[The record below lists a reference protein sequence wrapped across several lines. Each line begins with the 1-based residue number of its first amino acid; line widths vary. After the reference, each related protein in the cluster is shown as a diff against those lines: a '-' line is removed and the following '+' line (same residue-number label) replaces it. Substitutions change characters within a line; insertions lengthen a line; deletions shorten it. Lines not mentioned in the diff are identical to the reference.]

1 MVPISKISSSEINGE
16 AMSAL
21 FVIDKKK
28 FSVRPC
34 FLALNLCIFALCL
47 VFAGVEAASASDFN
61 VRVTP
66 VAQMQVD
73 DDGKPLGYPVAVFY
87 DPTQDEIYVAQS
99 GNWRIIVYGPDFF
112 PRSSIGIGRGVN
124 APRGGEV
131 LPNGQVYICQT
142 SFGKT
147 LPRRITI
154 LNGAFFV
161 DQEINLQEIPE
172 AEGFSPKQVA
182 VTRDGL
188 IYVAGENYRGVLV
201 LDKEG
206 VFLRKLQPMD
216 TIHDARAIAEVA
228 GQQEVE
234 ENQTKE
240 EEALPGEN
248 DEKSPTEGKPGSDIP
263 EKYADIPEQFRPR
276 SSQDGAARG
285 PVEGIGPV
293 RVNYVSLDNSGN
305 IYLLSAETGKIYVF
319 GPDETF
325 RFSFGQKGGS
335 PRQLSQPRGLAID
348 EEKGLI
354 YVVDY
359 MRHTVLTYDLSG
371 KFLYEFGGRGAGP
384 GWLNFPCGIAVNR
397 HGQVIVADQFNKRV
411 QVLEVENLGL
421 MGMPEAPVSA
431 PPSAENADA
440 GTPKEGTDSKT
451 STEGSDN
458 TGSTVLD
465 ESAPPQSDGT
475 IEEVVMPLVEI
486 PGQPDNG
493 MDGQAPSDGKIPG
506 KTDSTSDQKQAP
518 EIPSPGQVDPVGEH

>member
-1 MVPISKISSSEINGE
+1 
-16 AMSAL
+16 
-21 FVIDKKK
+21 
-28 FSVRPC
+28 
-34 FLALNLCIFALCL
+34 
-47 VFAGVEAASASDFN
+47 
-61 VRVTP
+61 
-66 VAQMQVD
+66 
-73 DDGKPLGYPVAVFY
+73 
-87 DPTQDEIYVAQS
+87 
-99 GNWRIIVYGPDFF
+99 
-112 PRSSIGIGRGVN
+112 
-124 APRGGEV
+124 
-131 LPNGQVYICQT
+131 
-142 SFGKT
+142 
-147 LPRRITI
+147 
-154 LNGAFFV
+154 
-161 DQEINLQEIPE
+161 
-172 AEGFSPKQVA
+172 
-182 VTRDGL
+182 
-188 IYVAGENYRGVLV
+188 
-201 LDKEG
+201 
-206 VFLRKLQPMD
+206 
-216 TIHDARAIAEVA
+216 
-228 GQQEVE
+228 
-234 ENQTKE
+234 
-240 EEALPGEN
+240 
-248 DEKSPTEGKPGSDIP
+248 
-263 EKYADIPEQFRPR
+263 
-276 SSQDGAARG
+276 
-285 PVEGIGPV
+285 
-293 RVNYVSLDNSGN
+293 VSLDNSGN

-506 KTDSTSDQKQAP
+506 QTDSTSDQKQAP